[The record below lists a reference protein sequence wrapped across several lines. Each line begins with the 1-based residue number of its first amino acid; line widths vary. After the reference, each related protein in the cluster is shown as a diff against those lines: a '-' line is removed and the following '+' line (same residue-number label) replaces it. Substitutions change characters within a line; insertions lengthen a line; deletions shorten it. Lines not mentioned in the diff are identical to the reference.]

1 MKVLIPF
8 TGVDIPAIIYL
19 CLKTACPFTILQRTM
34 FLRSIVFCLI
44 CQLFW
49 LFAADLGSAAGPKRK
64 AIFKE
69 VTATTSD
76 THLLIFCTLEN
87 SFTPEMT
94 AILHSGIAL
103 KYSFFIE
110 LYKTAENWPDEQVIT
125 LTFQHVLSY
134 DTLKENYRI
143 TLEEDNNKVLSFKS
157 LAEAQKVLN
166 ELNGAKVIVLKQL
179 IPDNRYKL
187 KIRAELYQKTL
198 PLSLHDVLPFLS
210 WGDVATDWH
219 SIEFQY

>member
-1 MKVLIPF
+1 MLLKS
-8 TGVDIPAIIYL
+8 IIFFL
-19 CLKTACPFTILQRTM
+19 ILQ
-34 FLRSIVFCLI
+34 LLGLC
-44 CQLFW
+44 
-49 LFAADLGSAAGPKRK
+49 AAGHGSAADPKRK
-64 AIFKE
+64 ASFKE

-76 THLLIFCTLEN
+76 THLLIFSTLDN
-87 SFTPEMT
+87 SFTPEMI

-103 KYSFFIE
+103 KFSFFIE
-110 LYKTAENWPDEQVIT
+110 LYKTAENWPDEQVIA
-125 LTFQHVLSY
+125 LTFQHIMSY

-166 ELNGAKVIVLKQL
+166 ELNGAKIIVLQQL

-198 PLSLHDVLPFLS
+198 PLSLHSALPFLS
-210 WGDVATDWH
+210 WWDVATDWH
-219 SIEFQY
+219 FILFKY